1 MKTKA
6 VSNITELR
14 AVELLN
20 RTLLFKAL
28 TAEEKRMFAEIKGI
42 FRLAKA
48 GAMFIEQGHADYSI
62 YVIMSGE
69 AEVHKDGVL
78 VGQVAAGQF
87 VGEVSF
93 VTRERRTA
101 SVLAVTDM
109 ILLRIDAES
118 FRRLPIQAREIVKD
132 KMIEGLHHRVER
144 MNAEIIK
151 FRHLLAAKNAE
162 LPEVGNE
169 NDLML

>member
-6 VSNITELR
+6 ITTITELR

-28 TAEEKRMFAEIKGI
+28 TAEEKRMFAALSGI

-48 GAMFIEQGHADYSI
+48 GVTFIEQGAADYHI

-69 AEVHKDGVL
+69 AKVYKDGVQISK
-78 VGQVAAGQF
+78 VTAGQF

-93 VTRERRTA
+93 VTREPRSA
-101 SVLAVTDM
+101 SVTALNDM
-109 ILLRIDAES
+109 ILLRIDTEN
-118 FRRLPIQAREIVKD
+118 FRRLPIRAREIVKD

-144 MNAEIIK
+144 MNAEIIQ
-151 FRHLLAAKNAE
+151 FRNLLSARDGESHPA
-162 LPEVGNE
+162 G
-169 NDLML
+169 D